1 MDATLEKGGVNY
13 EFKDSEEDLVYERE
27 IARPKCAKK
36 RELLMNAFLQDR
48 IHERYEEMRE
58 VCEEKGRCVPY
69 DGKTTS
75 EKEKEHIDFESLE
88 CISCIIARF
97 EEEGLPFQLISFRQR
112 LINER
117 YRELNHLYDI
127 TYRRTDVSFVEEEFW
142 EPEDTWLLSTVE
154 HWIIREYLNNFLKGR
169 EYIHELVKAGV
180 IYPCSYVY
188 SFISGKK

>member
-1 MDATLEKGGVNY
+1 MDSTLEKEVGVKY

-36 RELLMNAFLQDR
+36 RELLMNAFLQDK

-58 VCEEKGRCVPY
+58 VCAYKDDCMF
-69 DGKTTS
+69 T
-75 EKEKEHIDFESLE
+75 ESPCPE
-88 CISCIIARF
+88 CIIAHF
-97 EEEGLPFQLISFRQR
+97 EEEGLPFQLISYRQR
-112 LINER
+112 LVAER
-117 YRELNHLYDI
+117 YRELKHLYD
-127 TYRRTDVSFVEEEFW
+127 TPYRRTDVSFVEEEFW
-142 EPEDTWLLSTVE
+142 EPEDTWLLPTVE

-169 EYIHELVKAGV
+169 EYIPELIRAGV